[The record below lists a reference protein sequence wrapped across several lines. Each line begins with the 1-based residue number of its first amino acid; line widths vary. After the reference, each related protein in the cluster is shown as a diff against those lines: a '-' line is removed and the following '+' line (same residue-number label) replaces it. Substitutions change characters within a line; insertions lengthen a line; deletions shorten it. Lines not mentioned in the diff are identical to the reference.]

1 MQEIAGLDL
10 QLQLRLCVAVKPEE
24 FFNQYLSQDG
34 NLAQHFVQTILLFPP
49 NFAMGLT
56 VDLSDGC
63 SPELLNEGIE
73 QIGQMIEK
81 LFSWQIIRGRNFSVA
96 THPTKPFGGDFLAP
110 LIKEVCEGGDVARHN
125 RMMRLGAELVEADL
139 LPLGRPVGP
148 RSHSRKPSRF
158 GAGRRIPVAR
168 RKCWAY
174 AFPTWS
180 PKSRTS
186 SPYRR

>member
-1 MQEIAGLDL
+1 MHAGDRWLGPAASTPPF
-10 QLQLRLCVAVKPEE
+10 VAVKPEE

-56 VDLSDGC
+56 VDLIDGC

-110 LIKEVCEGGDVARHN
+110 LIKEVCEGGYVVRHN
-125 RMMRLGAELVEADL
+125 RMMRPG
-139 LPLGRPVGP
+139 GR
-148 RSHSRKPSRF
+148 
-158 GAGRRIPVAR
+158 AR
-168 RKCWAY
+168 RGGCVGKADWEGREVCKWV
-174 AFPTWS
+174 F
-180 PKSRTS
+180 
-186 SPYRR
+186 